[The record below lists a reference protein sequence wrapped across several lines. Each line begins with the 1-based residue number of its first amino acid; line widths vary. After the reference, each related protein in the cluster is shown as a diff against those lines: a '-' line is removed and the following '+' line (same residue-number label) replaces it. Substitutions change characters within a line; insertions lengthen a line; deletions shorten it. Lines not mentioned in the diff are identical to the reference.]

1 MATVVFDFDSTL
13 VTCESMEEMARSK
26 VDAATL
32 QEVQAITRHGM
43 SGEID
48 FLASLKKRLS
58 LVALTRDDCIHF
70 AERAYHYL
78 TPGMAQLIADLQAK
92 GIAIWVVS
100 GACREIL
107 LPIGRQLQIPEEHLL
122 GINLKWSPEGG
133 LAGIDEALPINRSK
147 WEGAQAYS
155 RSWTS
160 PIIAVGDGV
169 TDYALYEHGLADHFI
184 AFTQNARRSALL
196 DKGVAEARSVK
207 QLRELLM

>member
-13 VTCESMEEMARSK
+13 VTCESLEEIARSK

-32 QEVQAITRHGM
+32 QEIQAITRQGM

-48 FLASLKKRLS
+48 FLTSLKKRLS
-58 LVALTRDDCIHF
+58 LIALTRDDCIRF
-70 AERAYHYL
+70 AEQAQNYL
-78 TPGMAQLIADLQAK
+78 TPGMAQLIADLQTK

-100 GACREIL
+100 GAFREIL
-107 LPIGRQLQIPEEHLL
+107 LPTARQLQIPEEHLL
-122 GINLKWSPEGG
+122 GITLEWTPEGR
-133 LAGIDEALPINRSK
+133 LARIDEALPINRSK
-147 WEGAQAYS
+147 WEGAQKC
-155 RSWTS
+155 RKSWTS

-196 DKGVAEARSVK
+196 DKGVAEARSVTE
-207 QLRELLM
+207 LRELLS